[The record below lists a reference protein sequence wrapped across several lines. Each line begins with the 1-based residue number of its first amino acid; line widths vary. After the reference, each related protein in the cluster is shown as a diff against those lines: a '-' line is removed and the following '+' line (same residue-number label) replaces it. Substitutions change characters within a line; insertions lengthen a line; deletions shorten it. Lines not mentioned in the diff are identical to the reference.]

1 MPVRDFLKS
10 LSGTYRNRCPGL
22 TETRTWE
29 VLDATLEP
37 RRACRV
43 YVGLLHLA
51 ATHACEALL
60 AEHLEAILAE
70 GDLPDV
76 EIARAAVTLPPSGMP
91 DVTVTQPDVAVYDSL
106 FQHQETPDVQ
116 AL

>member
-1 MPVRDFLKS
+1 
-10 LSGTYRNRCPGL
+10 
-22 TETRTWE
+22 
-29 VLDATLEP
+29 
-37 RRACRV
+37 
-43 YVGLLHLA
+43 LLHLA

-76 EIARAAVTLPPSGMP
+76 EIARAAVAPPPSGMP